1 MKYEIDFSDKAKQDI
16 IYLKKSGDKVAYS
29 KLMKL
34 LDEIIQTPYSGRGHV
49 EELKYYKGQNIWSRR
64 ITKRDKLVYEVL
76 DDKIIVIVL
85 SVLGHYTDK

>member
-1 MKYEIDFSDKAKQDI
+1 MSYEIRYSPFAELQI
-16 IYLKKSGDKVAYS
+16 ERLKKSGDKTVL
-29 KLMKL
+29 KK
-34 LDEIIQTPYSGRGHV
+34 IQTLLEEIREYPYSDTGHV

-64 ITKRDKLVYEVL
+64 ITKKDRLVYEVL